1 MKFGKLFRI
10 LGGVREKNASSL
22 LSFGLALVFSS
33 ILMVIFLSLMM
44 LKNLIDDHLVSARI
58 ISANST
64 AILMFSDRETGNE
77 MLSAFAASNSI
88 QVASLYLNDG
98 RLLSQYK
105 EESATASPILP
116 EGMRTDGY
124 EIGLRHLHVF
134 QPVMQ
139 NGEIVGYVALRF
151 GLGQYYQ
158 RLIGYVSMMLS
169 VALLAFL
176 FMKFSLFRMKKI
188 VNRAESDLDY
198 LAHTDPVTQL
208 PNRHAFN
215 KKLAEYLAQADKSG
229 GEVGLILL
237 DLDNFKV
244 VNDTMGH
251 QCGDLLLRMLALRL
265 IGATRNTDVVCRIGG
280 DEFVVIIG
288 RVNKTLKDVQ
298 SIANRILEVLAEPF
312 KFDSNEFFLTAS
324 VGSSLYPR
332 DAADSETLIRKADTA
347 MYSAKMKG
355 KNTFET
361 FMPEMDQIA
370 QRRLA
375 LEHNLRRALE
385 RNEIMLHYQPQIDL
399 RSRRIIGVEALMRWQ
414 HPELGMVSP
423 AEFIPVAEETGLIVP
438 LGKWA
443 LRTACL
449 QVASWREAG
458 HEQIRI
464 AVNLSARQAREPGLI
479 DDIQE
484 ILSETRLPPFLL
496 ELEITEGIMMENVHA
511 NIQLLHSLQK
521 AGISLAIDDFGT
533 GYSSMSYLKRF
544 PIDQLKIDR
553 SFVHD
558 IQSGGGAIIS
568 AILAMAHSL
577 GISVVAEGVET
588 DAQLTFLEKMNCD
601 IAQGFYFAR
610 PMPAEEL
617 IVFLDKQLDETPR
630 NLSVT

>member
-1 MKFGKLFRI
+1 MKPGKFLQLLNSART
-10 LGGVREKNASSL
+10 RNAGNL
-22 LSFGLALVFSS
+22 LSFGLTLVFSS
-33 ILMVIFLSLMM
+33 TLIVIFLSLMM

-58 ISANST
+58 ISSNST
-64 AILMFSDRETGNE
+64 AILLFSDRDTGNE

-88 QVASLYLNDG
+88 QVASLYLRDG

-105 EESATASPILP
+105 EEGATASPVLP
-116 EGMRTDGY
+116 EGMRMNGY
-124 EIGLRHLHVF
+124 EIGPRYLHVV
-134 QPVMQ
+134 QPVTQ

-158 RLIGYVSMMLS
+158 RLIGYVSMILS
-169 VALLAFL
+169 VALVAFL
-176 FMKFSLFRMKKI
+176 FMRFSLSRMEKL

-215 KKLAEYLAQADKSG
+215 KQLADYLAHADKTG

-251 QCGDLLLRMLALRL
+251 QCGDLLLRMLAMRL
-265 IGATRNTDVVCRIGG
+265 IGATRNTDIVCRIGG

-288 RVNKTLKDVQ
+288 RIDKTVADIQ

-312 KFDSNEFFLTAS
+312 KFESNEFFLTAS

-332 DAADSETLIRKADTA
+332 DASDRETLIRKADTA

-370 QRRLA
+370 QRRLS
-375 LEHNLRRALE
+375 LENNLRRALE

-414 HPELGMVSP
+414 NPELGMVSP
-423 AEFIPVAEETGLIVP
+423 VEFIPIAEETGLIVP

-443 LRTACL
+443 LRTACH
-449 QVASWREAG
+449 QVAAWMKAG
-458 HEQIRI
+458 HESIRI

-479 DDIQE
+479 DDIRE
-484 ILSETRLPPFLL
+484 ILSETALPPFLL

-511 NIQLLHSLQK
+511 NIQLLHDLQK
-521 AGISLAIDDFGT
+521 AGVSLAIDDFGT
-533 GYSSMSYLKRF
+533 GYSSMAYLKRF

-558 IQSGGGAIIS
+558 IHSGGEAIID

-577 GISVVAEGVET
+577 GMSVVAEGVET
-588 DAQLTFLEKMNCD
+588 ETQLAYLEKMNCD

-610 PMPAEEL
+610 PMPAVEL
-617 IVFLDKQLDETPR
+617 NVLLDKQLAEIRRKLDV
-630 NLSVT
+630 S